1 MATRAT
7 RFIHAAAQRSR
18 NGGVTVDVDSAFS
31 TVAIDAPGFDGVFMQ
46 GDEADNF
53 IAERDAL
60 CKRFPSLSEDV
71 AELALTE
78 PYADSFC
85 N

>member
-1 MATRAT
+1 METLTFTRCRNLDVNGNPRYVVHFLNLNT
-7 RFIHAAAQRSR
+7 R
-18 NGGVTVDVDSAFS
+18 
-31 TVAIDAPGFDGVFMQ
+31 
-46 GDEADNF
+46 
-53 IAERDAL
+53 AERDAL